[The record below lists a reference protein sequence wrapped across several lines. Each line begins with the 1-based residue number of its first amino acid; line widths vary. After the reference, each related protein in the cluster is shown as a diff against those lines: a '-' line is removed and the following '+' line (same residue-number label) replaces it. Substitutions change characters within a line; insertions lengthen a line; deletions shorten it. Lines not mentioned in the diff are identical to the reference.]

1 MISFILKAVLLGV
14 TITFLLSWGY
24 VKQQRKAEEL
34 YRKLGTKCEGKIIK
48 KMKTEG
54 AITVKEIEEIIS
66 GTKGT
71 VIWSK
76 NRMQVTNS
84 KIAMKTI
91 LENLINSGVIIET
104 IEKGPKKYRLKK

>member
-34 YRKLGTKCEGKIIK
+34 YRKLGIKCEAKIIK

-76 NRMQVTNS
+76 NKMQVTNS
-84 KIAMKTI
+84 KIATKTI
-91 LENLINSGVIIET
+91 LENLINSGVITEAV
-104 IEKGPKKYRLKK
+104 EKGPKKYCLK

>member
-1 MISFILKAVLLGV
+1 MISFMLKAVLLAV

-34 YRKLGTKCEGKIIK
+34 YRTLGIKCEGKIIK
-48 KMKTEG
+48 KMKTKG
-54 AITVKEIEEIIS
+54 SITVKEIEEIIS

-76 NRMQVTNS
+76 NRLQVKDS
-84 KIAMKTI
+84 KIVSKTI
-91 LENLINSGVIIET
+91 LENMINRGVIT
-104 IEKGPKKYRLKK
+104 KAIEKGPKRYCLK

>member
-1 MISFILKAVLLGV
+1 MIISFILKAVLLGV

-34 YRKLGTKCEGKIIK
+34 YRTLGIKCEGKIIK

-54 AITVKEIEEIIS
+54 AITIKEIEEIIS

-71 VIWSK
+71 VVWSK
-76 NRMQVTNS
+76 NRLQVKDS
-84 KIAMKTI
+84 KIVAKTI
-91 LENLINSGVIIET
+91 LADMISKGLIVEAVV
-104 IEKGPKKYRLKK
+104 KGPKKYILK

>member
-1 MISFILKAVLLGV
+1 MISFIVKAVLLGV

-34 YRKLGTKCEGKIIK
+34 YRKLGIKCEGKIIK

-76 NRMQVTNS
+76 NRMKVTNS
-84 KIAMKTI
+84 KIATKTI
-91 LENLINSGVIIET
+91 LENLINSGVITES
-104 IEKGPKKYRLKK
+104 IEKGPKKYCLK